1 MEFSEIP
8 EVDLNEPIDIG
19 MMSYVESL
27 IRSSTFDHDYQ
38 ERLEQGLNDLNFGD
52 AVKLIVLLKRNQL
65 DPCTQCSHVSQTM
78 IKTKLCEI

>member
-27 IRSSTFDHDYQ
+27 IRNSTFDHDKQ
-38 ERLEQGLNDLNFGD
+38 ESLEQGLNDLNFGD

-65 DPCTQCSHVSQTM
+65 DPCTQGSHVSQTM
-78 IKTKLCEI
+78 IKDKLKEV